1 MADPPG
7 YDQDLLNRL
16 NALKKSSITLDTNE
30 YVPLPVYH
38 GFEAESRAVQA
49 FPFPGLVQPQKRTW
63 RPGCVPC
70 AME

>member
-1 MADPPG
+1 MSDPPS

-30 YVPLPVYH
+30 YVGIPICL
-38 GFEAESRAVQA
+38 GSAAESRAVRA
-49 FPFPGLVQPQKRTW
+49 FLSPGLAQPQKQTW

-70 AME
+70 VMG